1 MVRVITDNNRAD
13 ITHSYIRA
21 IVDAMDID
29 ALVEIA
35 MDTIGSNLEEYT
47 NEQLENE
54 VGETFPEILENI

>member
-1 MVRVITDNNRAD
+1 MKVTDNNRAI

-21 IVDAMDID
+21 VVDNMDID

-35 MDTIGSNLEEYT
+35 MDTLEGNLKEYT

-54 VGETFPEILENI
+54 IGESYPEIMENI